1 MQLYNTYRLY
11 VKKYNLSVQF
21 LLTSAERLYSLGKP
35 FAVLLPL
42 AALQGRGRY
51 RHLKNGVELLAFDRR
66 ISFYMGRKS
75 ARPSSGCAFASAYFC
90 RGVLPEKLV
99 LEEIRQYDRP
109 LWEWQETVDFM
120 E

>member
-1 MQLYNTYRLY
+1 MRNQDAWRALRAPFLTGLC
-11 VKKYNLSVQF
+11 LS
-21 LLTSAERLYSLGKP
+21 LALM
-35 FAVLLPL
+35 LLPL

-75 ARPSSGCAFASAYFC
+75 ARPASGCAFASAYFC
-90 RGVLPEKLV
+90 RGVLPEKLI
-99 LEEIRQYDRP
+99 LEEIRQYGRP